1 MRQARHDRHRR
12 RLQQPFI
19 VIDVIVHLRTGKEQ
33 QSPVYTRRYIARGG
47 KRSSFPETDWD
58 SCPFR
63 NRRRRLRVLLMYG

>member
-33 QSPVYTRRYIARGG
+33 QSPAYTRRYIARGG
-47 KRSSFPETDWD
+47 KRSSFPETD
-58 SCPFR
+58 
-63 NRRRRLRVLLMYG
+63 

>member
-33 QSPVYTRRYIARGG
+33 QSPIHGDISPVGG

-63 NRRRRLRVLLMYG
+63 NQRRRLRVLLMYG